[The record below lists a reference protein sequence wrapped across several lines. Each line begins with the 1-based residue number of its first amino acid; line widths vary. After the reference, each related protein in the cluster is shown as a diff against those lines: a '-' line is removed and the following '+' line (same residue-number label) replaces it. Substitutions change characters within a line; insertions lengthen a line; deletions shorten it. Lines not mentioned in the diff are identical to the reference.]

1 MRNAFEKVFMGA
13 AGSAGGAGGLDVD
26 DVFSTYL
33 YKGTNNTLPIANG
46 IDLDGEGGM
55 WWIKNRGGSN
65 TQHLVFDSERS
76 TNSEHSVLFPA
87 LNNADNDGYS
97 TTPTSTGFTI
107 NTTSEGPINQNGQ
120 TYVSWAWRKA
130 PKFFDVV
137 TYTGNGQTNRQVSH
151 NLGSAPGCIIVK
163 RTNGVKDWA
172 VYHRG
177 RGNTHYGTL
186 NTNEAF
192 YDSITWWQD
201 TDPTSADFT
210 VGNSLFV
217 NANGDTYVAYLFA
230 HNDGDGEF
238 GPDSDQDIIK
248 CGSYTG
254 NGSNTGPVIDLGFEP
269 QWLIIKGATI
279 AKEWRMFDTMRGMPV
294 GGSGAFLQA
303 NSSAAEGTDTGPVAL
318 NANGFQLTQGGSETN
333 NSGST
338 YIYMAIRRGSLAPPT
353 AATEVFA
360 AAYGNS
366 SGEPAFTSNFPVD
379 FGIWHGPTSGNENKA
394 STRLTQGRT
403 LNMDDTSAEASST
416 AWVFDYQ
423 DGFMSSG
430 GGSSNFATMWKR
442 APSFCDVVC
451 YKGVSGSQ
459 TINHNLGVSPDL
471 IFVKNRSDAVSWSIY
486 HSAVGKDKRLILG
499 GSIGTFYAADTDQWQ
514 NTAPT
519 STAFYVNGDNNMSGT
534 GDNLIAYLF
543 ATLAGVSKLG
553 GYTGNGSSQ
562 TIDCGFASGSRFILV
577 KRTDSAAGN
586 NAGDWFIW
594 DSVRGIA
601 SGNDPHLSLNT
612 DAAHVTND
620 DSVDPASS
628 GFIVN
633 QVSATNINVTN
644 ATYVYYA
651 IA

>member
-1 MRNAFEKVFMGA
+1 MSTKKKMLQAA
-13 AGSAGGAGGLDVD
+13 AGSAGGGAGGLDVD

-33 YKGTNNTLPIANG
+33 YTGNGHSSSNVIANG
-46 IDLDGEGGM
+46 IDLSGEGGLV
-55 WWIKNRGGSN
+55 WIKGRN
-65 TQHLVFDSERS
+65 T
-76 TNSEHSVLFPA
+76 A
-87 LNNADNDGYS
+87 LNHIWVDTVRGVTKTISSNNDSGQLTDADTLTTFNSDGFRLGAD
-97 TTPTSTGFTI
+97 TKVNRDAKTFA
-107 NTTSEGPINQNGQ
+107 
-120 TYVSWAWRKA
+120 SWTWRKA
-130 PKFFDVV
+130 PKYFDIV
-137 TYTGNGQTNRQVSH
+137 TYTGS
-151 NLGSAPGCIIVK
+151 GSAKTVAHSLDSVPGMIIVK
-163 RTNGVKDWA
+163 NLSVGDEWA
-172 VYHRG
+172 VYHRA
-177 RGNTHYGTL
+177 NTAAPETEYL
-186 NTNEAF
+186 KL
-192 YDSITWWQD
+192 D
-201 TDPTSADFT
+201 TDAATADSAAFWNDTAPTSSVFT
-210 VGNSLFV
+210 VGTNHSV
-217 NANGDTYVAYLFA
+217 NANNENYVAYLFA
-230 HNDGDGEF
+230 HHDGDGEF
-238 GPDSDQDIIK
+238 GPTGDQDIIK
-248 CGSYTG
+248 CGSFTM
-254 NGSNTGPVIDLGFEP
+254 GSTTLSVDLGFEP
-269 QWLIIKGATI
+269 QWLMVKSTSSTNQ
-279 AKEWRMFDTMRGMPV
+279 WRMVDNMRGWNTDSDV
-294 GGSGAFLQA
+294 GTTKYQKMLYA
-303 NSSAAEGTDTGPVAL
+303 NLNNAEGDASMLYLNSTGFTAD
-318 NANGFQLTQGGSETN
+318 
-333 NSGST
+333 ST
-338 YIYMAIRRGSLAPPT
+338 GTGDFIYMAIRRGSLFPPED
-353 AATEVFA
+353 ATKVFA

-416 AWVFDYQ
+416 AWAFDYQ

-459 TINHNLGVSPDL
+459 TINHSLGVAPDL

-499 GSIGTFYAADTDQWQ
+499 GTSGSFYAVDTDQWQ

-612 DAAHVTND
+612 DAAEVTGD
-620 DSVDPASS
+620 DSIDPASS

-633 QVSATNINVTN
+633 QVSATNINVSS